1 MEYLHYIS
9 QNTRDFLT
17 QQYPDRTPEWTSA
30 FSGEVERLIEKW
42 KLSLSCHELNSR
54 FGAILYGTSEIY
66 GDVAVKVVPWFCSR
80 LETEVYCYR
89 HLPYREMCAL
99 YDVDM
104 KMGALLLKYVPP
116 RADADRAAMESVFSS
131 LYAQRMR
138 FDGESCAL
146 PRYEDVLSNVL
157 STAES
162 AVKRL
167 GDARLDAF
175 LPSIARAAET
185 MRSFDGFGRY
195 VIHGDAHEYNILSGG
210 DACVLI
216 DPLGYV
222 APFCFEY
229 ARYLGTAMKE
239 TALSNGELASL
250 VNRVL
255 PRGESAN
262 RALDA
267 FAVDVTLRACNTFIE
282 GNTREEIR
290 AGGDWARRAW
300 RYRDALI

>member
-42 KLSLSCHELNSR
+42 KLSLNCHELNSR
-54 FGAILYGTSEIY
+54 FGAILYGTSDIY
-66 GDVAVKVVPWFCSR
+66 GEVAIKIVPWFCSR

-89 HLPYREMCAL
+89 HLPYREMCTL

-104 KMGALLLKYVPP
+104 SMGALLLKYVPP
-116 RADADRAAMESVFSS
+116 RADADRAAMEGVFSS
-131 LYAQRMR
+131 LYAQRLR
-138 FDGESCAL
+138 FDGSACAL
-146 PRYEDVLSNVL
+146 PRYEDVLSQVL
-157 STAES
+157 ATAES
-162 AVKRL
+162 AVKRSD
-167 GDARLDAF
+167 DARLRPF
-175 LPSIARAAET
+175 LPCVARAAET
-185 MRSFDGFGRY
+185 MRAFDGEDRY
-195 VIHGDAHEYNILSGG
+195 VIHGDAHEYNLLSSG
-210 DACVLI
+210 DTCVLI

-239 TALSNGELASL
+239 TALSDGDLASL
-250 VNRVL
+250 LGRVL
-255 PRGESAN
+255 PRGESAQ

-282 GNTREEIR
+282 GNTYEEIC

-300 RYRDALI
+300 AYRDTLI